1 MERAVIAMNDAG
13 KSPWLAVSGDFFTRG
28 GGGSSGGGSGG
39 SGEGGVGLCTLNAVE
54 P

>member
-28 GGGSSGGGSGG
+28 GGGSSGA
-39 SGEGGVGLCTLNAVE
+39 SGEGGVGLCTMKAVD